1 METKTKTLSE
11 EMFREHQHEKA
22 GGTVPLVGRSPGAF
36 VFSSLRGPR
45 IMLAPDGGAG
55 AAGGG
60 AGDDAAAAAAAAAAG
75 GAGNEGGA
83 GGAGAG
89 GEKPVRPEYLP
100 ESLWDPEKGFKA
112 DYFNDLAATKAERDT
127 LLATVPEKPDGYK
140 VSLPQDFKLPEGFEI
155 PEGESI
161 VDENDPRVSAAREF
175 AHANQLTQEQ
185 FEGMIA
191 IGVQADLAEKSSLTE
206 ALTKQREELGAK
218 ATERVNAVTTWLGA
232 KIGGELA
239 GALAPMLYTAKQV
252 QAFEKLMLLN
262 RGAVPGSPG
271 GGRDGMGDNTK
282 IEGFQNMNF
291 RQRMAAIDRTKTGN

>member
-1 METKTKTLSE
+1 MSE
-11 EMFREHQHEKA
+11 EMFRDHQHEKA

-45 IMLAPDGGAG
+45 IMLAPPEAPAPGGDPAPTPDPSP
-55 AAGGG
+55 APSP
-60 AGDDAAAAAAAAAAG
+60 DPTP
-75 GAGNEGGA
+75 
-83 GGAGAG
+83 
-89 GEKPVRPEYLP
+89 EKPVRPEYLP

-127 LLATVPEKPDGYK
+127 LLANVPEKPDGYK
-140 VSLPQDFKLPEGFEI
+140 VSLPQDFKLPEGFEV
-155 PEGESI
+155 PDGESI
-161 VDENDPRVSAAREF
+161 VDENDPRVAAAREF

-191 IGVQADLAEKSSLTE
+191 IGVQADIAEKSSITE

-262 RGAVPGSPG
+262 RGAVPGNPG
-271 GGRDGMGDNTK
+271 GGRDGMGGSTQ
-282 IEGFQNMNF
+282 IEGYDKMNF
-291 RQRMAAIDRTKTGN
+291 RQRMAAIDRAKTGN

>member
-1 METKTKTLSE
+1 M
-11 EMFREHQHEKA
+11 
-22 GGTVPLVGRSPGAF
+22 VPPVGRSPGAF

-45 IMLAPDGGAG
+45 IMLAPDEGAG
-55 AAGGG
+55 AAGGAGDAGAAG
-60 AGDDAAAAAAAAAAG
+60 AGAG
-75 GAGNEGGA
+75 GAGDEGGA

-89 GEKPVRPEYLP
+89 AEKPVRPDYLP
-100 ESLWDPEKGFKA
+100 QSLWDPEKGFKV

-127 LLATVPEKPDGYK
+127 LLASVPEKPDGYK
-140 VSLPQDFKLPEGFEI
+140 VSLPQDFKLPEGFEV
-155 PEGESI
+155 PDGESI
-161 VDENDPRVSAAREF
+161 IDENDPRISAARDF

-191 IGVQADLAEKSSLTE
+191 IGVQADIAEKSSITE

-262 RGAVPGSPG
+262 RGAVPGNPG
-271 GGRDGMGDNTK
+271 GGRDGMGGSTQ
-282 IEGFQNMNF
+282 IEGYDKMNF
-291 RQRMAAIDRTKTGN
+291 RQRMAAIDRAKTGN

>member
-1 METKTKTLSE
+1 M
-11 EMFREHQHEKA
+11 
-22 GGTVPLVGRSPGAF
+22 VPPVGRSPGAF

-45 IMLAPDGGAG
+45 IMLAPEGGAG
-55 AAGGG
+55 SDGGG
-60 AGDDAAAAAAAAAAG
+60 AGDDAAAAAAAAAA
-75 GAGNEGGA
+75 AGA
-83 GGAGAG
+83 GGEGGGA
-89 GEKPVRPEYLP
+89 GEKPVRPDYLP

-140 VSLPQDFKLPEGFEI
+140 VSLPQDFKLPEGFEV
-155 PEGESI
+155 PDGESI
-161 VDENDPRVSAAREF
+161 VDENDPRVAAAREF

-191 IGVQADLAEKSSLTE
+191 IGVQADIAEKSNLTE

-262 RGAVPGSPG
+262 RGAVPGNPG
-271 GGRDGMGDNTK
+271 GGRDGMGGSTQ
-282 IEGFQNMNF
+282 IEGYDKMNF
-291 RQRMAAIDRTKTGN
+291 RQRMAAIDRAKTGN